1 MAGIENRKYNRYQLQ
16 APIMYSNYLENP
28 HCYYGGEM
36 QNYSV
41 EGLFFVSKYELQ
53 PGSVINFNKAIY
65 SLDSISQK
73 IEGINWGRIVWC
85 CKLDNDKEYGYGIA
99 AESIDSAFENDRVR
113 IKQISKYDD
122 PIEPIGN
129 DILIADTERIC
140 DIPECKLTKQ
150 KLKRAVRTAD
160 SRAKK
165 LQALNHFASAIS
177 STLELEKILKIIC
190 KEMVDIFDARNTGI
204 GLLNSDNTK
213 LTIVAFYSEKEDEDD
228 ISGLEISVG
237 GNAATIYVIK
247 YGETIIVPDAQN
259 NPITDSYHEIASM
272 RGTHCIMIV
281 PLLSRGQVIG
291 TIGIPTSD
299 PKRVYT
305 TSDVSLAQTI
315 ASQISS
321 AVENAR
327 LFEKTEKTRDQ
338 VEQELIIGRD
348 IQSGFFPEKLPD
360 IPGWNIASHFKA
372 SRIVSGDFYDI
383 FPLENDRMLGFV
395 IADVCGKGVG
405 AALYM
410 ALFRTLIR
418 AIVTG
423 SFADGTT
430 KTMSLPAKSEKI
442 LKNTISLV
450 NNYIA
455 ETHGASNIF
464 ATIFI
469 GILSLENG
477 TVKYINCGHLAPLI
491 IGKNVIKSSLSQTG
505 PAVGVRPN
513 YSFGVNQIQLEDD
526 DIIFAY
532 TDGLTDAHDQSGVMF
547 GYDRLCELLIKPF
560 RSASHLVNQAVSGIG
575 DFNFGAEQYDDIT
588 VLAIRKMEAL

>member
-1 MAGIENRKYNRYQLQ
+1 MAGIENRKYHRYQLQ

-85 CKLDNDKEYGYGIA
+85 CKLDNYKEYGYGIA
-99 AESIDSAFENDRVR
+99 AENIDPAFENDRVR

-129 DILIADTERIC
+129 DILIEDTGRIC
-140 DIPECKLTKQ
+140 DIPECRLTKQ

-177 STLELEKILKIIC
+177 STLELKKILKIIC

-213 LTIVAFYSEKEDEDD
+213 LSIVAFYSEKEDEDD
-228 ISGLEISVG
+228 ISGLEILVG

-259 NPITDSYHEIASM
+259 NPISDSYHEIASM

-327 LFEKTEKTRDQ
+327 LFEKTKKTRDQ

-348 IQSGFFPEKLPD
+348 IQSGFLPEKLPD
-360 IPGWNIASHFKA
+360 ITGWKIASHFKA

-442 LKNTISLV
+442 LKNTVSMV

-464 ATIFI
+464 ATIFL

-477 TVKYINCGHLAPLI
+477 TVKYINCGHPAPLI

-505 PAVGVRPN
+505 PPVGVRPN
-513 YSFGVNQIQLEDD
+513 FSFGVNQIQLEND

-532 TDGLTDAHDQSGVMF
+532 TDGLTDAQDQSGVMF
-547 GYDRLCELLIKPF
+547 GYDRLCELLIKPS
-560 RSASHLVNQAVSGIG
+560 RSASHLVNRVVSDIG
-575 DFNFGAEQYDDIT
+575 NFNFGAEQYDDTTI
-588 VLAIRKMEAL
+588 LAIRKMEAI

>member
-1 MAGIENRKYNRYQLQ
+1 MAGIENRNYTRYQLQ

-36 QNYSV
+36 QNYSMGGV
-41 EGLFFVSKYELQ
+41 FFVSKYELQ
-53 PGSVINFNKAIY
+53 PGSVINFDKAIY
-65 SLDSISQK
+65 GLDSISQK
-73 IEGINWGRIVWC
+73 MEGINWGRVAWC
-85 CKLDNDKEYGYGIA
+85 RKLDDYKEYGYGIA
-99 AESIDSAFENDRVR
+99 AENIDSAFETDRVR

-122 PIEPIGN
+122 PIEPIRN
-129 DILIADTERIC
+129 DILIADTGRIC
-140 DIPECKLTKQ
+140 EIPECKLTKQ

-177 STLELEKILKIIC
+177 STLELKKILKIIC

-204 GLLNSDNTK
+204 GLLNNDNTK
-213 LTIVAFYSEKEDEDD
+213 LNIVAFYSEKEDEDD
-228 ISGLEISVG
+228 ITGLEIPVG

-247 YGETIIVPDAQN
+247 HGETIIVPDAQN
-259 NPITDSYHEIASM
+259 NPITNSYHEIAST
-272 RGTHCIMIV
+272 RGTQCIMIV

-299 PKRVYT
+299 PKRVYN

-348 IQSGFFPEKLPD
+348 IQSGFFPETLPD
-360 IPGWNIASHFKA
+360 ILGWEIVSHFKA

-383 FPLENDRMLGFV
+383 FPLEKDRMLGFI
-395 IADVCGKGVG
+395 IADVCDKGVG

-423 SFADGTT
+423 YFADGTR

-442 LKNTISLV
+442 LKDTVSLV

-455 ETHGASNIF
+455 ETHSASDIF
-464 ATIFI
+464 ATIFL

-477 TVKYINCGHLAPLI
+477 IVTYINCGHLAPLI
-491 IGKNVIKSSLSQTG
+491 IGKNVIKSHLNQTG

-513 YSFGVNQIQLEDD
+513 SSFGVNQIQLEDED
-526 DIIFAY
+526 MMFAY
-532 TDGLTDAHDQSGVMF
+532 TDGLTDAQDQSGVMF
-547 GYDRLCELLIKPF
+547 DYDRLSELLIKPS
-560 RSASHLVNQAVSGIG
+560 RSASHMVNRVVSGIG
-575 DFNFGAEQYDDIT
+575 DFSFGVEQYDDIT
-588 VLAIRKMEAL
+588 ILAIRKMEAL